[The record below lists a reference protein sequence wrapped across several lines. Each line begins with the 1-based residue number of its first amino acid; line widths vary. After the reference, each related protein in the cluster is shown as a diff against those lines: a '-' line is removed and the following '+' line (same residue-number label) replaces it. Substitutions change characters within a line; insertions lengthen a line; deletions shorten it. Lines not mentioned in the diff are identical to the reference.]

1 MQRVRCGKPHLV
13 QFNVR
18 DVPKDRILKR
28 NTDRKSQ
35 EIAQDTLSELPQEPK
50 GWSPVQIVGFHKF
63 LKKQK
68 NHRQNWL
75 PFLGAVQKLLNSED
89 FSSLKSTLQP
99 FPILAFFSLCA
110 SPAQIVDML
119 RVQHIVPNA
128 FSSIL
133 HFLGKELPLAKV
145 VKLLKE
151 YPFSAV
157 QKFNA
162 CQKIV
167 GNRWEAWSLRDEI
180 FSIVS
185 GLRFTSE
192 EMKEIKQERWNQF
205 LIDLFDLLTRK
216 THYLFLLSLNE
227 FSLDQEGRAALLQK
241 FRRKKLFEDQT
252 MIDLRPLLPISEEEI
267 HG

>member
-1 MQRVRCGKPHLV
+1 MQRVRGGKPHLV
-13 QFNVR
+13 QFTVQ
-18 DVPKDRILKR
+18 DLPKGRILKR

-50 GWSPVQIVGFHKF
+50 GWSPVQILGFQQF

-68 NHRQNWL
+68 PDRQNWL
-75 PFLGAVQKLLNSED
+75 PFLGEVQKLLNSDD
-89 FSSLKSTLQP
+89 FSPLKRTRQP
-99 FPILAFFSLCA
+99 FPFLAFFSLCA
-110 SPAQIVDML
+110 SPAQVAEMEK
-119 RVQHIVPNA
+119 VQPGVPQS

-133 HFLGKELPLAKV
+133 YFFGKELPLAKV
-145 VKLLKE
+145 VELLRE

-167 GNRWEAWSLRDEI
+167 GNRWKAWNLRDEV
-180 FSIVS
+180 FSIVAS
-185 GLRFTSE
+185 LRFTSE

-216 THYLFLLSLNE
+216 THYLFLLRLNE
-227 FSLDQEGRAALLQK
+227 FSLDQEGRSMLLQK
-241 FRRKKLFEDQT
+241 FRDEKLFEDQH
-252 MIDLRPLLPISEEEI
+252 MIDLRPFLPVSNEEI